1 MVDVVSRKKPLLWM
15 TVIGV
20 LITLPVAYFLAQWTR
35 SSLLSSLHRRA
46 LDELKV
52 HMAHIESEMDHLHT
66 ITRIVG
72 KDERVLSYLQSPD
85 DPNGQLQ
92 VNHYL
97 KRFKDVTGSIPYILN
112 AEGTVVSSAN
122 WDRPDSFVGHDL
134 GLRPYFKASIMGE
147 DAQYVAVG
155 TISDQLG
162 YYVSIPIRIES
173 KIVGVAVTK
182 TDPQRL
188 ITSHGEHNHRPL
200 IITDPDGVAIISSM
214 TQYLFHTLA
223 PDGAAT
229 LKRMSRYNNRTL
241 KPITTIPIEKVGRTR
256 LLTLSA
262 AGVSNKGSEAHS
274 QFLLARAALTRSGW
288 KAHILWPI
296 TDLDTPLMQRRLISA
311 LSLILGWL
319 LCFYA
324 VERWR
329 HIKQMQEHAFRD
341 PLTRVYTRLYMLESA
356 TVLLAAHDRNSIS
369 GVSAIMFD
377 LDRFKMIN
385 DQYGHSAGDNVLVQV
400 ADVLKKEC
408 RESDI
413 PIRYGGE
420 EFLVFVPTGDHQQV
434 FQLAER
440 IRHQIKKLDIKLAG
454 RPAPI
459 TISGGIAA
467 HMPGETLEK
476 LIDRADHMMY
486 LAKQNGRDQIKMGT
500 QGP

>member
-1 MVDVVSRKKPLLWM
+1 MADVVSRKKPLLWM
-15 TVIGV
+15 MVIGV
-20 LITLPVAYFLAQWTR
+20 LITIPVAYFLAQWTR
-35 SSLLSSLHRRA
+35 SSLLSSLHGRA

-52 HMAHIESEMDHLHT
+52 HMAHIEGEIDHLNTLTH
-66 ITRIVG
+66 IVS
-72 KDERVLSYLQSPD
+72 KDERVISFMNTPD
-85 DPNGQLQ
+85 DPSGRII
-92 VNHYL
+92 VNRYL

-112 AEGTVVSSAN
+112 AEGMVIASGN
-122 WDRPDSFVGHDL
+122 WDLPDTFVGHGL
-134 GLRPYFKASIMGE
+134 GFRPYFKASIRGE

-155 TISDQLG
+155 TVSNRLG
-162 YYVSIPIRIES
+162 YYVSIPIRVAAR
-173 KIVGVAVTK
+173 IVGVAVIK
-182 TDPQRL
+182 TDPQKL
-188 ITSHGEHNHRPL
+188 ITSHEEHNRRPL
-200 IITDPDGVAIISSM
+200 IITDPDGVAIISSEL
-214 TQYLFHTLA
+214 QYLYHTLA
-223 PDGAAT
+223 PNTAPAP
-229 LKRMSRYNNRTL
+229 KRISKYRDKAL
-241 KPITTIPIEKVGRTR
+241 KPITAIPIEKVGRAR
-256 LLTLSA
+256 LLTLSTT
-262 AGVSNKGSEAHS
+262 VNSNNGSEAPS
-274 QFLLARAALTRSGW
+274 QFLLAKAALTRSGW
-288 KAHILWPI
+288 KVHILWPI
-296 TDLDTPLMQRRLISA
+296 ADLDTPLMQRRLISA
-311 LSLILGWL
+311 LSLILAWL

-329 HIKQMQEHAFRD
+329 HVKQIQEYAFRD

-369 GVSAIMFD
+369 GVSTIMFD

-400 ADVLKKEC
+400 ANVLLNEC

-440 IRHQIKKLDIKLAG
+440 IRLQIKNLEIKLAG
-454 RPAPI
+454 RPVPL

-486 LAKQNGRDQIKMGT
+486 LAKQNGRDQIKMGA
-500 QGP
+500 